1 MKNAQQALSEVM
13 QEKEEAAASE
23 KRKQAVMD
31 EILTFSPIKSA
42 ESSIK
47 DIPRTGK
54 VYHEMFKKEKLF
66 ETMSV
71 VYDFIPKATR
81 DAIRAK

>member
-1 MKNAQQALSEVM
+1 M

-47 DIPRTGK
+47 DIPRTVTGK
-54 VYHEMFKKEKLF
+54 VYHKMFKTEKLF
-66 ETMSV
+66 KTMSV
-71 VYDFIPKATR
+71 AYDFILKATR
-81 DAIRAK
+81 DAIRTK